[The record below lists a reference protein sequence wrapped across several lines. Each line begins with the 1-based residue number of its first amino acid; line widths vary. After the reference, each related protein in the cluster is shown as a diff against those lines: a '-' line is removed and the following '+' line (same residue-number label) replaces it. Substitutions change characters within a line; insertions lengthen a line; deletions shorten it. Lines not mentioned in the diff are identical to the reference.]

1 MLEKWLFSGIAR
13 KEAMV
18 RPDVNHEAV
27 RLPDG
32 STRAMGPELVIS
44 PPPNCIGGS
53 SAPGCPPQGFVCL
66 HEVDH
71 GLGDSDAVFLCVSL
85 DLGHFFPFLH
95 GNPRRL
101 SFNGVQPLCL
111 FGFFLL

>member
-13 KEAMV
+13 KKAMV

-44 PPPNCIGGS
+44 PPS
-53 SAPGCPPQGFVCL
+53 
-66 HEVDH
+66 
-71 GLGDSDAVFLCVSL
+71 GLYREAAVRQVVL
-85 DLGHFFPFLH
+85 
-95 GNPRRL
+95 PRA
-101 SFNGVQPLCL
+101 SFAYMKWIMAWVIVMRCS
-111 FGFFLL
+111 FA